1 MEFVVVDVSA
11 VFTYVVLL
19 RRKNVRV
26 VLNTFIII
34 AIGIIMIDILFVIT
48 YVNNTI
54 VHVVV
59 VVVVV
64 VAVVAVWFVFLV
76 NADVLYRGYT
86 VNRKGNYFFQ

>member
-1 MEFVVVDVSA
+1 MEFVVVNVSA

-64 VAVVAVWFVFLV
+64 VVAVWFVFLV
-76 NADVLYRGYT
+76 NADVFYKGCT

>member
-64 VAVVAVWFVFLV
+64 VVAVWFVFLV

>member
-34 AIGIIMIDILFVIT
+34 AIGIIMIEILFVIT

-59 VVVVV
+59 VVVV
-64 VAVVAVWFVFLV
+64 AVAVWFVFLV

>member
-26 VLNTFIII
+26 VLNTFIIV

-64 VAVVAVWFVFLV
+64 VVVAVWFVFLV